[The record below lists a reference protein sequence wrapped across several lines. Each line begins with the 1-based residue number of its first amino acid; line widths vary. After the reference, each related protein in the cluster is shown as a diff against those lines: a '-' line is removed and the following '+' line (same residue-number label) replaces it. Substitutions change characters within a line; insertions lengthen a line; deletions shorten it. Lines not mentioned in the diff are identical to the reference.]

1 MEIKDFESVASRLQ
15 EMGVMP
21 PKPEDNRVYVK
32 IPDAKDILNRG
43 INWATRGNAKWL
55 PEYNGVAEWLS
66 DNKGKG
72 LIMFGNCGRG
82 KSLLGWYVLPA
93 ILNYWCHKVVTCTN
107 AQDMN
112 ANADKLLDRHIIYI
126 DDIGTE
132 SVSVQFGNRRTV
144 FPELVD
150 TAERKGKLLIISTNL
165 TLKEITSRYGERI
178 SDRLKAITS
187 QVLFLGESL
196 R

>member
-1 MEIKDFESVASRLQ
+1 MEIRDFEETASKLK

-21 PKPEDNRVYVK
+21 PRPEDNRVFVR
-32 IPDAKDILNRG
+32 IQGAKDILKRG
-43 INWATRGNAKWL
+43 MNWVTNGNAQWL
-55 PEYNGVAEWLS
+55 PEYNDIAEWLT
-66 DNKGKG
+66 DNQGKG
-72 LIMFGNCGRG
+72 LIMYGNCGRG

-93 ILNYWCHKVVTCTN
+93 ILNHWCHKVVTCTN

-112 ANADKLLDRHIIYI
+112 ANADTLLDRHIVYI

-132 SVSVQFGNRRTV
+132 SVSVQYGNRRIV

-150 TAERKGKLLIISTNL
+150 AAERKGKLLIISTNL